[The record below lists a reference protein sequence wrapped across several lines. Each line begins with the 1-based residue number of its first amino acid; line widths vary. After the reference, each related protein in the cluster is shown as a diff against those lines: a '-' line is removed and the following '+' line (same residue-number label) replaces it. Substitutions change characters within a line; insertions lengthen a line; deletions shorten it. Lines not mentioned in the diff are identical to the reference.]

1 MEVRKLT
8 AEEFETYIKQCKMSS
23 LYQSVEYANTMNLQ
37 KTKTILLGME
47 SDGEIKA
54 ASLILIEKINGFKYA
69 SAPRGFILDYEDTE
83 ILEKFTELV
92 TKFLSKKHIIALK
105 INPLIIKSKY
115 NPKTKDITTEA
126 SYDELYNKLIKLH
139 YYHLGY
145 NDYFEGIKP
154 RFDSIISINKA
165 PNELYKSLAKNIKTK
180 IKKANIQGIKIY
192 KGSEEDLEYL
202 YNQAKEKYPRSL
214 DFYKNVYKSFADSN
228 KADLYYAKLDTKIY
242 VQSVQLMYQKQVE
255 KCNIANSIVFK
266 NREKQNNK
274 AINKKLYEE
283 NILNTIKNELVY
295 ATNLL
300 RENPEGIV
308 LASAFIIKHQKCANL
323 FMDGYNPEF
332 KKFNAKH
339 LLIWKLIEKYSL
351 EKFKKFDMGGIAN
364 YGLKSNNNKFASLN
378 EFRLGFGSTGYEYA
392 GDFEIKANKFF
403 YFLYQTFS
411 PITKKFS
418 KKKKNDGL
426 SHNSIDSENSDNE
439 EKEKKKGL
447 FSILSKRKN
456 ADDE

>member
-1 MEVRKLT
+1 MVKFMEVRKLT
-8 AEEFETYIKQCKMSS
+8 AEEFETYIKQCKISS

-180 IKKANIQGIKIY
+180 IKKANM
-192 KGSEEDLEYL
+192 
-202 YNQAKEKYPRSL
+202 A
-214 DFYKNVYKSFADSN
+214 
-228 KADLYYAKLDTKIY
+228 
-242 VQSVQLMYQKQVE
+242 
-255 KCNIANSIVFK
+255 NIPSI
-266 NREKQNNK
+266 
-274 AINKKLYEE
+274 
-283 NILNTIKNELVY
+283 
-295 ATNLL
+295 
-300 RENPEGIV
+300 
-308 LASAFIIKHQKCANL
+308 II
-323 FMDGYNPEF
+323 
-332 KKFNAKH
+332 
-339 LLIWKLIEKYSL
+339 
-351 EKFKKFDMGGIAN
+351 
-364 YGLKSNNNKFASLN
+364 
-378 EFRLGFGSTGYEYA
+378 
-392 GDFEIKANKFF
+392 
-403 YFLYQTFS
+403 
-411 PITKKFS
+411 
-418 KKKKNDGL
+418 
-426 SHNSIDSENSDNE
+426 
-439 EKEKKKGL
+439 
-447 FSILSKRKN
+447 
-456 ADDE
+456 